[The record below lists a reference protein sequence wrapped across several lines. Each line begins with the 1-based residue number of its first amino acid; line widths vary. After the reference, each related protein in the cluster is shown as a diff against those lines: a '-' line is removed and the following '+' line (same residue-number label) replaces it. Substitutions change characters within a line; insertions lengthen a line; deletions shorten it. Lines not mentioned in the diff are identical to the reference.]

1 MEFFFNLQETERIK
15 MKRFWGFVIKEFYH
29 IFRDFRTMI
38 VLFMIPILLVLL
50 FGFVIN
56 NDIKDAKIAILDNSK
71 DNITRNLT
79 QKITS
84 SGYFK
89 LDRNLYSY
97 NGIEEIFQEGN
108 VKMVL
113 IFEADFG
120 KNLEKLGTANLQVL
134 TDASEPNTANILVS
148 YMNALVLDFTR
159 EQMMEQKI
167 NIMQITP
174 EPRMLFNPTLE
185 SSFYFIPGI
194 IAMLMIIISTLMTSI
209 TITREKEL
217 GTMEILLVSPLKA
230 PQIIIGKVLPYLLVS
245 FIDFIIII
253 VLGMIVFKMPIQGNL
268 GLLIAEGLLYIFMAL
283 SLGVLFSTIAN
294 NQQTA
299 MMMSLLGLMLPTIL
313 LSGFVYPIE
322 NMHWILQLF
331 SNIVPSRWFIIIV
344 KNIMLKGVGIEY
356 IWKETLIIGGMTL
369 LFILISIKKFKN
381 RLE

>member
-1 MEFFFNLQETERIK
+1 